1 MHINRF
7 DRHSSGWNGAIRS
20 QRRAF
25 TLVEA
30 MVAMLIIGLTI
41 AALVASTGAFS
52 RTNAAGID
60 LSTAEFLIEE
70 IRELTASL
78 PVVDPETT
86 TTTFGAE
93 AGESGVALFDDLD
106 DFNNAVFNPPID
118 INRNALANFAGFSQ
132 QIQVRNVAVS
142 ALDTVVANH
151 ASSFY
156 RVTVT
161 ILMNGTP
168 ISSATWI
175 RAR

>member
-1 MHINRF
+1 MNHNRF
-7 DRHSSGWNGAIRS
+7 HPLHSEFDRPARS
-20 QRRAF
+20 NRRAF

-78 PVVDPETT
+78 PVVDPQTS
-86 TTTFGAE
+86 TTTFGIETGE
-93 AGESGVALFDDLD
+93 AGLAQYDDLD

-118 INRNALANFAGFSQ
+118 INRTALVNFAGFSQ
-132 QIQVRNVAVS
+132 QVQVRNVAVN
-142 ALDTVVANH
+142 ALNTVVANH
-151 ASSFY
+151 SSNFY
-156 RVTVT
+156 RVTVN
-161 ILMNGTP
+161 ILMNGTQ
-168 ISSATWI
+168 ISTATWI